1 LFGIGKLSFIDE
13 LLDTNER
20 EVKMKTK
27 KAIYKASRA
36 IQGIELIFSKVVYG
50 QDDKCEVALALDV
63 FNINNKTK
71 VRGPFWLVKP
81 GHLGKTFEQMS
92 QKRNRPE
99 GEYVDAVLESLTE
112 PFDRRKVPGG
122 PDNEPWYTDK
132 QERYNYR
139 VLVGTMT
146 LHGIRKNDRA
156 SFLAETEKI
165 KNAVEK
171 IITYETFLDD
181 FTLAAFLE
189 TSVKGEDIMD
199 VKNRIIDEY
208 DRDVHMMYK
217 EEGST
222 FFQLIYK
229 KHKREIQ
236 NFTKWDVILQH
247 DVALDEIFLDEDAV
261 DIGQRLYGLYCEK
274 YKNVL
279 MKHPDSKERGRNW
292 IPRSQRVRN

>member
-1 LFGIGKLSFIDE
+1 MGVDKKLSFIDE
-13 LLDTNER
+13 LLDSNEI
-20 EVKMKTK
+20 EVKKKTK
-27 KAIYKASRA
+27 KAVYKASRA
-36 IQGIELIFSKVVYG
+36 IQGIELSFSKVVYG
-50 QDDKCEVALALDV
+50 EDDKCEVALALDV

-81 GHLGKTFEQMS
+81 GHLGKTFEQMA
-92 QKRNRPE
+92 QKRDRPE
-99 GEYVDAVLESLTE
+99 GDYVDAVLESLTE

-165 KNAVEK
+165 KAAVES
-171 IITYETFLDD
+171 ILAYETFVDD
-181 FTLAAFLE
+181 FTLAVFLK
-189 TSVKGEDIMD
+189 TSVKDEDID
-199 VKNRIIDEY
+199 EVKKRLIGTY

-217 EEGST
+217 AEGST
-222 FFQLIYK
+222 FFDFIYK
-229 KHKREIQ
+229 KNKNDIL
-236 NFTKWDVILQH
+236 NFTKWDVIIKH

-279 MKHPDSKERGRNW
+279 MKNPDSKERGRSW
-292 IPRSQRVRN
+292 IPRSQRVRG